1 MPHDL
6 GKNVVAFVHRANPG
20 DGGVARSARFRISIE
35 IETASKSQFCLAVQN
50 VGVHPTSNVGTVV
63 AFHAYLSAAAS
74 VLAVFMIFNSYS
86 RRPSEPIPAKID
98 GKPNYNF
105 GPIKFATAAAMF
117 WGIAGFLVG
126 LWAALELVF

>member
-63 AFHAYLSAAAS
+63 SSMICGLVSAQS
-74 VLAVFMIFNSYS
+74 M
-86 RRPSEPIPAKID
+86 PSCRANIAPCSSLRQS
-98 GKPNYNF
+98 
-105 GPIKFATAAAMF
+105 TAHMSQR
-117 WGIAGFLVG
+117 
-126 LWAALELVF
+126 

>member
-63 AFHAYLSAAAS
+63 IMQQIDHEGGDADAILNGRVDTVRKRRSRLRAAGGA
-74 VLAVFMIFNSYS
+74 LTIM
-86 RRPSEPIPAKID
+86 R
-98 GKPNYNF
+98 
-105 GPIKFATAAAMF
+105 TMF
-117 WGIAGFLVG
+117 DDDERLR
-126 LWAALELVF
+126 LCALPTMADTTNK

>member
-63 AFHAYLSAAAS
+63 NFSPGTLARRDTCVGHSLKAADLRMICIAISQAFLAARS
-74 VLAVFMIFNSYS
+74 LFNESS
-86 RRPSEPIPAKID
+86 
-98 GKPNYNF
+98 
-105 GPIKFATAAAMF
+105 
-117 WGIAGFLVG
+117 
-126 LWAALELVF
+126 

>member
-63 AFHAYLSAAAS
+63 IIFLFLIPFPQRIESEGAGLPEERR
-74 VLAVFMIFNSYS
+74 LKAVF
-86 RRPSEPIPAKID
+86 R
-98 GKPNYNF
+98 
-105 GPIKFATAAAMF
+105 
-117 WGIAGFLVG
+117 AGSM
-126 LWAALELVF
+126 

>member
-63 AFHAYLSAAAS
+63 INGVESAVSGYSGGEQTTARYETVGSGRTGHAES
-74 VLAVFMIFNSYS
+74 VKITFDPRVISYGQILRIFFAVAHDPTQ
-86 RRPSEPIPAKID
+86 RDRQ
-98 GKPNYNF
+98 
-105 GPIKFATAAAMF
+105 GPD
-117 WGIAGFLVG
+117 V
-126 LWAALELVF
+126 